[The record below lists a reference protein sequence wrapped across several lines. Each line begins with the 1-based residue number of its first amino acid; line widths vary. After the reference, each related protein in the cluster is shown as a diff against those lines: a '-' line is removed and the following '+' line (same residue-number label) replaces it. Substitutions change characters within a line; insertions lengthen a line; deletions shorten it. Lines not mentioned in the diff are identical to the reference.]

1 MQGLREPGKAKG
13 KILAQFR
20 GLESLDPSP
29 SLAAPTRPT
38 TVALA
43 EAQSWRVLLWTAPAE
58 TRIGRAE
65 LLEAVGRPKSWLY
78 RHTAAKAEHPIP
90 HRKFDG
96 ELVFLVGEVRAW
108 LVAQEEIVRAG
119 PIDGPRLAVAR

>member
-1 MQGLREPGKAKG
+1 VEAVLDA
-13 KILAQFR
+13 LAECP

-38 TVALA
+38 TVAPTEA
-43 EAQSWRVLLWTAPAE
+43 ESWRVLLWTAPAE